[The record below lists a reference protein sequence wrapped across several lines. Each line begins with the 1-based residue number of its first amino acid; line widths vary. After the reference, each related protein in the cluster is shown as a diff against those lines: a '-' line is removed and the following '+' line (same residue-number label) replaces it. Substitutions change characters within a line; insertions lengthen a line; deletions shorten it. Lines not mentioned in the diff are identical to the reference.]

1 MREDYILNRVTE
13 LRKERNWSM
22 YRLAKEAEVSY
33 STLSNTFRRNYVPTM
48 STLLQICNGFGITLA
63 EFFDEGHTLAEQ
75 LTPPEQEL
83 LADWNHLSKQE
94 KRLVT
99 AYIHGLLKIPAE
111 VFPEQAAE
119 SQNDTKCPKA
129 PYAI

>member
-22 YRLAKEAEVSY
+22 YRLAKEADVSY
-33 STLSNTFRRNYVPTM
+33 STLSNTFRRNYVPTI

-63 EFFDEGHTLAEQ
+63 EFFDEKHILTER

-94 KRLVT
+94 KGLVT
-99 AYIHGLLKIPAE
+99 AYIHGLLKIPAA
-111 VFPEQAAE
+111 VYPEQNTDNQIVQE
-119 SQNDTKCPKA
+119 SL
-129 PYAI
+129 